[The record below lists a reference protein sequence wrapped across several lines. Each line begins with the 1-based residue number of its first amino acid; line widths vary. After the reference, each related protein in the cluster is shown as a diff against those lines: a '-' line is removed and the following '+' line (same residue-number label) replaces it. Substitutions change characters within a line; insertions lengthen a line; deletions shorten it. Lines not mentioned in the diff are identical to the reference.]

1 MFASRRVVRSLTLT
15 LVLACT
21 VAAAYAQTPPAQP
34 ALGAKTGAPVPAAA
48 ATTGVALPADYVI
61 GPEDVLGVLFWREQD
76 MSGDVTVRPDGMITL
91 PLIGEI
97 RAAGMKPDA
106 LHEVIGNAATKFLS
120 DPNVTVVVKQ
130 INSRKVFITGMVNKP
145 GTYPLTG
152 PRTVMHIIAEA
163 GGLMEYADSESISI
177 LRDEQGK
184 TRAFKFN
191 YKDVA
196 KGKKLQHNIQLQPND
211 TVVVP

>member
-91 PLIGEI
+91 PLIGESHCLAMGDFSSI
-97 RAAGMKPDA
+97 ALTATMAFGFAHQRVCRNAPHTLEATVRPLDRFTDAERNALEERRAGDKTKEMK
-106 LHEVIGNAATKFLS
+106 
-120 DPNVTVVVKQ
+120 Q
-130 INSRKVFITGMVNKP
+130 
-145 GTYPLTG
+145 
-152 PRTVMHIIAEA
+152 
-163 GGLMEYADSESISI
+163 
-177 LRDEQGK
+177 
-184 TRAFKFN
+184 
-191 YKDVA
+191 
-196 KGKKLQHNIQLQPND
+196 
-211 TVVVP
+211 